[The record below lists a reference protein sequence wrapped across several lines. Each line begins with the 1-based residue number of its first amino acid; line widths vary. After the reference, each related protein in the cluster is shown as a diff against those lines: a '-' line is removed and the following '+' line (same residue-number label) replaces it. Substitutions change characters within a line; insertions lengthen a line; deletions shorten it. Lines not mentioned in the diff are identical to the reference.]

1 MNISKHGQ
9 RLNRNVTNHAACASW
24 NHPQAITPCPP
35 VTRFRGRRLT
45 PVADKGRPTMME
57 PSLSPNVIHLAA
69 HLGNRKNTM
78 NQIIKPEQKKKTRVF
93 AITSGKG
100 GVGKTNIVANLGY
113 ALTRLGKK
121 VLIFDADLGL
131 GNLDVMLGIAPR
143 FNLSHVISGE
153 KAIGEIM
160 IEGPGGMQ
168 ILPAA
173 SGIQE
178 LTRLTADQ
186 KRQVLSDLD
195 RLIAPI
201 DVLLIDTAAG
211 ISSNVLYFN
220 VAAQEILV
228 VVCPEPASITD
239 AYALMKV
246 LSLNYAK
253 NKFCLLVNQAQNP
266 EEGHD
271 VYRQLSMV
279 TDKFL
284 SISMEYMGYVLSDKN
299 LTRSVRRQRVTSE
312 MFPQTEAS
320 RCFASLARKICNR
333 STVPLNEG
341 SNFFWQDLVA
351 SKFD

>member
-1 MNISKHGQ
+1 MMNP
-9 RLNRNVTNHAACASW
+9 N
-24 NHPQAITPCPP
+24 QAQ
-35 VTRFRGRRLT
+35 
-45 PVADKGRPTMME
+45 
-57 PSLSPNVIHLAA
+57 NVIDLLQHR
-69 HLGNRKNTM
+69 GSRKNSM
-78 NQIIKPEQKKKTRVF
+78 NQKTKANLNTNTRVI

-100 GVGKTNIVANLGY
+100 GVGKTNIVANLGFT
-113 ALTRLGKK
+113 LTQLGKK

-153 KAIGEIM
+153 KAIDEVLID
-160 IEGPGGMQ
+160 GPGHMQ

-178 LTRLTADQ
+178 LTRLTPEQ
-186 KRQVLSDLD
+186 KRQVLTELD
-195 RLIAPI
+195 RLVEPI

-246 LSLNYAK
+246 LSLNHAQKKY
-253 NKFCLLVNQAQNP
+253 CLLVNQAQSA
-266 EEGHD
+266 EEGQD
-271 VYRQLSMV
+271 VFRQLSMV

-284 SISMEYMGYVLSDKN
+284 HISMEYMGYVLSDTN
-299 LTRSVRRQRVTSE
+299 LTRSVRRQRVASE
-312 MFPQTEAS
+312 LFPQSEAS
-320 RCFASLARKICNR
+320 QCFTALARRICNR
-333 STVPLNEG
+333 APVLLSEG
-341 SNFFWQDLVA
+341 SNFLWQELLNG
-351 SKFD
+351 KF